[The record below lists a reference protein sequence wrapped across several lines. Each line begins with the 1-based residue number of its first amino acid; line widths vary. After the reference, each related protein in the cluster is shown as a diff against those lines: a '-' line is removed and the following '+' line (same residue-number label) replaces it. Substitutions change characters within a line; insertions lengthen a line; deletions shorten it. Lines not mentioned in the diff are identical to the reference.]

1 MAALNGLNGFAS
13 SSANPDRFPPPN
25 SAGFPGMRQ
34 PPPQPMHPLA
44 QQNWMQQQQHYSHP
58 SQVQQHAQYPP
69 AWQNQMPPQGFHNG
83 MAGLP
88 HFIPQQVLH
97 DAFALSH
104 PVEPVDEPVLLKALV
119 ESRSRGE
126 TYKDALNRL
135 HGMSGHSAS
144 LWKDYYLDNKDRLD
158 SAVLS
163 YVVPRKTVKKPSI
176 GAFKAESSPYS
187 SSATI
192 SSPGPSSR
200 SRRPSQQPAQSSQPP
215 GGSRRQT
222 VNSMTA
228 HVPVYNEHLPPPYTE
243 LKIPEPPSRSPSPP
257 TEIIPHNRGGNKFTP
272 DDRAY
277 FIKFISW
284 RLKEDPTLL
293 RHELCELLAEKAPH
307 HNVTSWTSYWSSH
320 HDLPDKILA
329 SVRVTKSATNES
341 SAEEEEEEKPKPKP
355 KKKKAAVQRKSK
367 YRESSSESELTEES
381 EADES
386 AGVAEQEQDDAADDA
401 IEIPPMDESTMGLK
415 GGPFTKSDLGAVGRH
430 VASLADWADLTMQD
444 RWSEF
449 ARRYPQRALKSW
461 NEYYRRN
468 QKSAY
473 VLCIPTREIDL
484 APFSP
489 AIDKLA
495 RKIRKL
501 NAAEREAQRAVVV
514 PPPVAAPPLP
524 KPTWTQEYNGP
535 PRTKRKFGVEE
546 DAENDAKRLR
556 P

>member
-1 MAALNGLNGFAS
+1 MNSYPPSAFPTNSAEAMAALNGLNGFAS
-13 SSANPDRFPPPN
+13 SSANPDHFPPQH
-25 SAGFPGMRQ
+25 SAGFPGMRP

-58 SQVQQHAQYPP
+58 AQVQQQYPP

-104 PVEPVDEPVLLKALV
+104 PVEPADEPVLLKALV
-119 ESRSRGE
+119 DSRSRGE

-158 SAVLS
+158 SEVHA

-176 GAFKAESSPYS
+176 GAFKAESSP
-187 SSATI
+187 
-192 SSPGPSSR
+192 
-200 SRRPSQQPAQSSQPP
+200 RPSQQPAQSSQP

-243 LKIPEPPSRSPSPP
+243 LKIPDPPSRSPESSDG
-257 TEIIPHNRGGNKFTP
+257 RGNKFTP
-272 DDRAY
+272 EDRAF
-277 FIKFISW
+277 FIKFVSW

-293 RHELCELLAEKAPH
+293 RHELCELLAEKASKFGH
-307 HNVTSWTSYWSSH
+307 ALCNVALSFHCRHPTTNVQSWTSYWSSH

-329 SVRVTKSATNES
+329 STRANKSAATNES
-341 SAEEEEEEKPKPKP
+341 SGEEEEEEKPKPK
-355 KKKKAAVQRKSK
+355 KKKTGVQRKPK
-367 YRESSSESELTEES
+367 YRELSSESELTEDS
-381 EADES
+381 EEDEP
-386 AGVAEQEQDDAADDA
+386 AGVAAREQDDAADDA

-415 GGPFTKSDLGAVGRH
+415 GGPFTKSDLGAVARH
-430 VASLADWADLTMQD
+430 VASLHDWADLTMQD

-449 ARRYPQRALKSW
+449 SRRYTQRALKSW

-468 QKSAY
+468 QK
-473 VLCIPTREIDL
+473 T
-484 APFSP
+484 
-489 AIDKLA
+489 IDKLA

-501 NAAEREAQRAVVV
+501 DAAEREAKQAVVV
-514 PPPVAAPPLP
+514 PPPPVAAPPLP
-524 KPTWTQEYNGP
+524 KPIWTPETNGP

-546 DAENDAKRLR
+546 DLENDAKRLR
-556 P
+556 PDGS